1 MLIGDAWVDP
11 IFQIGFYDS
20 YLNSVGTVSNNW
32 RDTTSFMQN
41 EAIVKI

>member
-1 MLIGDAWVDP
+1 MLIGDGWVDP
-11 IFQIGFYDS
+11 IFQTGFYDS

-41 EAIVKI
+41 